1 MGLDGRVVAILA
13 GLRLLLVGDE
23 LLSGSADL
31 VSIGSLLISGLR
43 FDPNSDDLQESG
55 DPLELGLDSS
65 FKVETGFA
73 STGGAG
79 ALALTLVPVSLAA
92 EG

>member
-31 VSIGSLLISGLR
+31 FSLGSLLMSGLR
-43 FDPNSDDLQESG
+43 FDPISDDLQERG

-65 FKVETGFA
+65 FNVETGLA

-79 ALALTLVPVSLAA
+79 ALALTLVPVSLVA
-92 EG
+92 GG